1 MSKKNN
7 GELSR
12 EIKVL
17 SDKYLLNAGR
27 FIRTVILILIISLVV
42 SLLWNFFLP
51 QVNAPIMTSLDSYVL
66 GVKATWLLMVITLFS
81 LYFLFLLSS
90 LVIFYIKCRKLRS
103 DFVRK
108 TLSELKR
115 K

>member
-1 MSKKNN
+1 MSRNN
-7 GELSR
+7 EGELRR

-17 SDKYLLNAGR
+17 SEKHLINAGR
-27 FIRTVILILIISLVV
+27 FIRTVISICIISLVI

-66 GVKATWLLMVITLFS
+66 GVKATWLLMVITLLAVYILFS
-81 LYFLFLLSS
+81 LSS
-90 LVIFYIKCRKLRS
+90 FVVFYIKCRKIRS
-103 DFVRK
+103 DFVKK
-108 TLSELKR
+108 TLSEFKR